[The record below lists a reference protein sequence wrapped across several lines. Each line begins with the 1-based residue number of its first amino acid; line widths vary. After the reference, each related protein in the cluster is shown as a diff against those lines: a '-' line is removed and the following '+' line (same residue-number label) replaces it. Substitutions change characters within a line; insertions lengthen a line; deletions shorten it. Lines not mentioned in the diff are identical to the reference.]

1 MTDEQ
6 KKTDTLN
13 SIKERKDIID
23 KYYQTGYLDRDEAVK
38 KIKELRITDE
48 NVGKITTIKLAQ
60 SSIPFEYATNESIV
74 AELEM
79 QTNILIT
86 ELDEWTASGRNAME

>member
-6 KKTDTLN
+6 KKADTLN

-48 NVGKITTIKLAQ
+48 NVGKVTAIRLTQ
-60 SSIPFEYATNESIV
+60 SATPFQNTSNESIV

-79 QTNILIT
+79 QVDILIA
-86 ELDEWTASGRNAME
+86 ELGTMN

>member
-23 KYYQTGYLDRDEAVK
+23 KYYQTGYLDRNEAVK
-38 KIKELRITDE
+38 KIKELRIKDE
-48 NVGKITTIKLAQ
+48 NVGKLTTIKLAQ

-86 ELDEWTASGRNAME
+86 ELDEWATSGRNAME

>member
-86 ELDEWTASGRNAME
+86 ELDEWAASGRNAME

>member
-23 KYYQTGYLDRDEAVK
+23 KYYQTGYLDRNEAVK
-38 KIKELRITDE
+38 KIKELRIKDE
-48 NVGKITTIKLAQ
+48 NVGKVTTIKLAQ

-86 ELDEWTASGRNAME
+86 ELDEWATSGRNAME